1 MLPLSHEGSCRACA
15 LGFHR
20 YIMRRAPFLA
30 PSFGN
35 GELRGSGPVRVAVM
49 LAYPLP
55 EGPALLGGSSPSR
68 PGRVKPQSPQSPHGC
83 LGDSAFCALRAC
95 LPAALLARSCRRLA
109 GGVLRCPHWLK
120 QARRV
125 ARRAEEDQ
133 FVQNIKALMPNK
145 QVVLEGDRSPEQE
158 EEMQQLA
165 REYLEEQGI
174 DLDEMNVKVIG
185 LQDQTMAEDPEKK
198 YRTNKTLM
206 METYDRG
213 EIQLMEMTCKELL
226 AVKPHDAE
234 VWRMLTLGRLRL
246 KLWDVA
252 LEAARRWIA
261 FEPQSL
267 NPRCAEAFAQA
278 GSQELEGVKEARVR
292 FAQLYKEV
300 TGMDSKGEGVRDV
313 AVELQ
318 ECVWRCDE
326 LLEHRKAE
334 ERKEQK
340 EAQEPQPCNLSA
352 RPATVLTGARPPH
365 YFLPNFA
372 NSIGPIKV
380 VQADEEEL
388 GGGAVH
394 PRKIVVTRDVEA
406 GEPLFVQNALA
417 FSAMD
422 QAGDTV
428 RLKTALIIA
437 ATLSPRQ
444 AKLLDILLDRS
455 DWEDSDSDAVMAALD
470 DPKVVREFGPWNSD
484 AESMI
489 DHLQVC
495 EQLVLESQILTGK
508 NYAGIWVLPAMA
520 RHSCAPSAVYTI
532 WGDVMVARASRNLK
546 AGDEVTFG
554 FMDLWLR
561 LDMRQEKFTNAA
573 GGDGF
578 WCRCPRCEGE
588 ATWPSK
594 VAVASADLEL
604 RFEKQRSRVEGILR
618 SLDLKLEEKRQN
630 MQKQYDAIRDS
641 EEQRIEYEAG
651 LLGLADRFDNL
662 KGMPKDEDIEELR
675 KYFPEN
681 NEPELVEVRADLAED
696 LLDAIITFEKEVNES
711 DLPEEQR
718 HWVLANHFA
727 QYSELLAIL
736 RLRRDVEGQ
745 RRALGGILDAVAA
758 THPGSF
764 EHLRLSVLLWEVSA
778 QCEDP
783 TLMREDLVRDLI
795 PKELDRVREAI
806 KIRYGRDLDDTE
818 VSATMARIAST
829 SIIDENWMWDITW
842 CAGRNYAP
850 EPARGP
856 SGKVLPVLGSSI
868 LV

>member
-1 MLPLSHEGSCRACA
+1 
-15 LGFHR
+15 
-20 YIMRRAPFLA
+20 
-30 PSFGN
+30 
-35 GELRGSGPVRVAVM
+35 
-49 LAYPLP
+49 
-55 EGPALLGGSSPSR
+55 
-68 PGRVKPQSPQSPHGC
+68 
-83 LGDSAFCALRAC
+83 
-95 LPAALLARSCRRLA
+95 
-109 GGVLRCPHWLK
+109 
-120 QARRV
+120 
-125 ARRAEEDQ
+125 
-133 FVQNIKALMPNK
+133 VQNIKVLMPNK
-145 QVVLEGDRSPEQE
+145 DVVLEGDRSSE
-158 EEMQQLA
+158 EEEELQQLA

-185 LQDQTMAEDPEKK
+185 LQDRTMTDDPEKK
-198 YRTNKTLM
+198 YRTDKTLM
-206 METYDRG
+206 MEAYDRG
-213 EIQLMEMTCKELL
+213 EIQLMDKTCTDLL

-300 TGMDSKGEGVRDV
+300 TSMDSKGEGVRDV

-334 ERKEQK
+334 EQK
-340 EAQEPQPCNLSA
+340 EKEKAEKAEAEELGFQGPAGPCNLSA
-352 RPATVLTGARPPH
+352 RPATVLAGARPPH

-380 VQADEEEL
+380 VQAEEEEL
-388 GGGAVH
+388 GGGAIH
-394 PRKIVVTRDVEA
+394 PRKIIVTRDVEA

-417 FSAMD
+417 FCAVD
-422 QAGDTV
+422 QAGDTA
-428 RLKTALIIA
+428 RLKTALVTA

-444 AKLLDILLDRS
+444 AKLLDILVDRS
-455 DWEDSDSDAVMAALD
+455 DWEDYHSDAVMAALD
-470 DPKVVREFGPWNSD
+470 DPKVVREFGPWSSD
-484 AESMI
+484 AEDMI

-495 EQLVLESQILTGK
+495 EQLALESQIFTGK

-532 WGDVMVARASRNLK
+532 WGDVMVARASQNLK

-554 FMDLWLR
+554 FMDLWLP

-594 VAVASADLEL
+594 VAVASADLQL

-696 LLDAIITFEKEVNES
+696 LLDAIVTFEKEVNES
-711 DLPEEQR
+711 GLPEEQR

-736 RLRRDVEGQ
+736 RLRRDVEAQ

-842 CAGRNYAP
+842 CAGRNYAA